1 MQIRTIQHD
10 AVTVAI
16 ASDTPSLCSADDV
29 LDLAISARYET
40 GADRLVLEKSA
51 FCDDFF
57 VLRTGLAGEALQ
69 KLINYHFKLAIIGDF
84 SQVASKA
91 LRDFIPR
98 IEPRQKRVLC
108 RPATTMPSPGSAA
121 RKLRARTA
129 L

>member
-91 LRDFIPR
+91 LRDFIR
-98 IEPRQKRVLC
+98 ESNRGKNVCFVASYDDAIAWFSR
-108 RPATTMPSPGSAA
+108 S
-121 RKLRARTA
+121 
-129 L
+129 

>member
-69 KLINYHFKLAIIGDF
+69 KLINYHFKLAIVGDF
-84 SQVASKA
+84 SQITSKA
-91 LRDFIPR
+91 LRDFIR
-98 IEPRQKRVLC
+98 ESNRGDNVFFVASTDTAIEAL
-108 RPATTMPSPGSAA
+108 A
-121 RKLRARTA
+121 RH
-129 L
+129 

>member
-10 AVTVAI
+10 AVTIAI

-69 KLINYHFKLAIIGDF
+69 KLINYHFKLAIVGDF
-84 SQVASKA
+84 SQITSKA
-91 LRDFIPR
+91 LRDFIR
-98 IEPRQKRVLC
+98 ESNRGDNVFFVANADAAIEAL
-108 RPATTMPSPGSAA
+108 A
-121 RKLRARTA
+121 RH
-129 L
+129 

>member
-10 AVTVAI
+10 AETVAI

-91 LRDFIPR
+91 LRDFIR
-98 IEPRQKRVLC
+98 ESNRGKNVCFVASYDDAIAWFSR
-108 RPATTMPSPGSAA
+108 S
-121 RKLRARTA
+121 
-129 L
+129 

>member
-57 VLRTGLAGEALQ
+57 VLRTGIAGEALQ

-91 LRDFIPR
+91 LRDFIR
-98 IEPRQKRVLC
+98 ESNRGKNVCFVASYDDAIAWFSR
-108 RPATTMPSPGSAA
+108 S
-121 RKLRARTA
+121 
-129 L
+129 

>member
-40 GADRLVLEKSA
+40 DADRLVLEKSA

-91 LRDFIPR
+91 LRDFIR
-98 IEPRQKRVLC
+98 ESNRGKNVCFVASYDDAIAWFSR
-108 RPATTMPSPGSAA
+108 S
-121 RKLRARTA
+121 
-129 L
+129 

>member
-1 MQIRTIQHD
+1 MQIRTIHQENTCI
-10 AVTVAI
+10 AVVGNV
-16 ASDTPSLCSADDV
+16 PLLCTAGDI

-91 LRDFIPR
+91 LRDFIR
-98 IEPRQKRVLC
+98 ESNRGKNVCFVASYDDAIAWFSR
-108 RPATTMPSPGSAA
+108 S
-121 RKLRARTA
+121 
-129 L
+129 

>member
-69 KLINYHFKLAIIGDF
+69 KLINYHFKLAIVGDF
-84 SQVASKA
+84 SQITSKA
-91 LRDFIPR
+91 LRDFIR
-98 IEPRQKRVLC
+98 ESNRGKNVCFVASYDDAIAWFSR
-108 RPATTMPSPGSAA
+108 S
-121 RKLRARTA
+121 
-129 L
+129 

>member
-10 AVTVAI
+10 AVTIAI

-69 KLINYHFKLAIIGDF
+69 KLINYHFKLAIVGDF
-84 SQVASKA
+84 SQITSKA
-91 LRDFIPR
+91 LRDFIR
-98 IEPRQKRVLC
+98 ESNRGKNVCFVASYDDAIAWFSR
-108 RPATTMPSPGSAA
+108 S
-121 RKLRARTA
+121 
-129 L
+129 